1 MGRSVLLA
9 SSQVARGSFLR
20 VSEEPRLLDLGFPLP
35 RGRALGRLHHPD
47 DVEEDERSYHR
58 HDDATHEA
66 PGGDPD

>member
-1 MGRSVLLA
+1 MGAQRPSGLQSGRARFVL
-9 SSQVARGSFLR
+9 Q
-20 VSEEPRLLDLGFPLP
+20 VSEEPQLGDLGSPLP